1 MVKVQDSIVRTAGG
15 EIDIQSWQK
24 QICASY
30 PDLDAACIER
40 SLLYVR
46 TLPAHREQFLEQGM
60 ELANLVASLNLDTAS
75 VAGALVYRP
84 VRTGQAALSEIAGV
98 VGQESADLVGA
109 VVRMADTSLLEMTN
123 TAMQTSEAR
132 DQVENVRLML
142 VSMIDD
148 ARVAVLKLAE
158 RVLALRSA
166 KNSSEER
173 RRRIAQE
180 VHLVFVPLANRLG
193 IWRLKWELEDL
204 ALRYLAPDIYK
215 TIAGQ
220 LDGRREERESQ
231 IVAIAE
237 SVEQRL
243 QDNGIQVKVSG
254 RAKHIFSIWR
264 KMSAKSIGLTEI
276 YDVRAIRIVVADI
289 ASCYAALGII
299 HTEWQHIPSE
309 FDDYIAVPKENGY
322 RSIHTAVMGE
332 DGKTLEVQIRTP
344 EMHEEAELGVCAHW
358 AYKDTGINSG
368 TEDRPY
374 AEKMNWLRQVVDW
387 QEETR
392 QLMNADLFR
401 EQHRHLRQERI
412 FVYTPQGHVLDLT
425 NDATPVDFAY
435 RVHTEIGHRCIG
447 ARVDGARVAL
457 NTPLQ
462 TGQRVEILTGDH
474 EEPQRTWLDSHLGFV
489 KTGRAQ
495 EKIEEWFHA
504 QGPQANQK
512 MGCERLEEM
521 LRRVNLGLPPRAELE
536 RVASQFGFAGVED
549 LYMAVGVGECQV
561 LDVLD
566 SLCDAGTLQPQL
578 SLLPAQAATA
588 SAFYNIDV
596 RAPDRPGLLLDIT
609 TFLSKHDV
617 QLSSNIGTVEPAT
630 MQASIILGVRLSSIH
645 ELACMIDGLAQ
656 IPLVEDVRRLANNKS
671 IRR

>member
-1 MVKVQDSIVRTAGG
+1 MVKVQDAIARSPGG
-15 EIDIQSWQK
+15 EIDVQSWQK

-30 PDLDAACIER
+30 PALDPARIEK
-40 SLLYVR
+40 SLLYVHA
-46 TLPAHREQFLEQGM
+46 LPTRSEEYLEEGM
-60 ELANLVASLNLDTAS
+60 ELANLVASLNLDTPS
-75 VAGALVYRP
+75 VAAALVYRP
-84 VRTGQAALSEIAGV
+84 VRTGQVALSQVAREI
-98 VGQESADLVGA
+98 GQESADLVGA

-132 DQVENVRLML
+132 DQVENVRRML
-142 VSMIDD
+142 VAMIDD

-158 RVLALRSA
+158 RLLALRSA

-173 RRRIAQE
+173 QRRIAQE
-180 VHLVFVPLANRLG
+180 AHLVFVPLANRLG

-204 ALRYLAPDIYK
+204 ALRYLAPDVYK

-220 LDGRREERESQ
+220 LDGRRAERESQ
-231 IVAIAE
+231 IVDLVN
-237 SVEQRL
+237 SVERRL
-243 QDNGIQVKVSG
+243 QNNGIQATVSG
-254 RAKHIFSIWR
+254 RAKHIFGIWR
-264 KMSAKSIGLTEI
+264 KMRTKNIGLTEI
-276 YDVRAIRIVVADI
+276 YDVRAVRILVADI
-289 ASCYAALGII
+289 ASCYAVLGII
-299 HTEWQHIPSE
+299 HTQWQHIPSE

-358 AYKDTGINSG
+358 AYKDTA

-374 AEKMNWLRQVVDW
+374 AEKMNWLRQVVEW

-392 QLMNADLFR
+392 QLMNAGPFR
-401 EQHRHLRQERI
+401 EELRHVQQERI

-435 RVHTEIGHRCIG
+435 RVHTEIGHRCVG

-462 TGQRVEILTGDH
+462 TGQRVEILTGSLQ
-474 EEPQRTWLDSHLGFV
+474 EPQRTWLDSHLGFIQ
-489 KTGRAQ
+489 TGRARQ
-495 EKIEEWFHA
+495 KIEEWFHA
-504 QGPQANQK
+504 QGTRANRVT
-512 MGCERLEEM
+512 GRERMEDM
-521 LRRVNLGLPPRAELE
+521 LLRLDLGLPQSGDLD
-536 RVASQFGFAGVED
+536 RVASQFGYAGIED
-549 LYMAVGVGECQV
+549 LYGAIGVGDRQI

-566 SLCDAGTLQPQL
+566 ALCGAGVLQPQM
-578 SLLPAQAATA
+578 SLLPAQTTTA
-588 SAFYNIDV
+588 SAIYNIDV

-617 QLSSNIGTVEPAT
+617 QLTSNIGTVEPKT
-630 MQASIILGVRLSSIH
+630 MEASIILGVRLSGIH
-645 ELACMIDGLAQ
+645 ELACMIDGLRQ
-656 IPLVEDVRRLANNKS
+656 IPLVEDVRRVANNRS

>member
-1 MVKVQDSIVRTAGG
+1 MVKVQNAIVRSTEG
-15 EIDIQSWQK
+15 EIDIEKWQT
-24 QICASY
+24 QICASS
-30 PDLDAACIER
+30 PDLDPACIER
-40 SLLYVR
+40 SLLFVR
-46 TLPAHREQFLEQGM
+46 ALPARSEEYLEMGM
-60 ELANLVASLNLDTAS
+60 ELANLVASLNLDTPS
-75 VAGALVYRP
+75 VTAALVYRP
-84 VRTGQAALSEIAGV
+84 VRTGQVALSELAREI
-98 VGQESADLVGA
+98 GQESADLVGA

-132 DQVENVRLML
+132 DQVENVRRML

-173 RRRIAQE
+173 QRRIAQE

-220 LDGRREERESQ
+220 LDGRRAERESQ
-231 IVAIAE
+231 VVSIAD
-237 SVEQRL
+237 SVERRL
-243 QDNGIQVKVSG
+243 LDNGIQVTVTG

-264 KMSAKSIGLTEI
+264 KMRAKNIGLTEI
-276 YDVRAIRIVVADI
+276 YDVRAVRILVADT

-309 FDDYIAVPKENGY
+309 FDDYIALPKENGY

-344 EMHEEAELGVCAHW
+344 EMHEESELGVCAHW
-358 AYKDTGINSG
+358 AYKDTRAGNRE
-368 TEDRPY
+368 EDRPY
-374 AEKMNWLRQVVDW
+374 TEKMNWLRQVVEW

-392 QLMNADLFR
+392 QLMNADPFR
-401 EQHRHLRQERI
+401 EELRHLRQERI
-412 FVYTPQGHVLDLT
+412 FVYTPQGHVLDLS

-435 RVHTEIGHRCIG
+435 RVHTEVGHRCVG

-457 NTPLQ
+457 NMPLQ
-462 TGQRVEILTGDH
+462 TGQRVEILTGDNA
-474 EEPQRTWLDSHLGFV
+474 EPQRTWLDNHLGFV
-489 KTGRAQ
+489 KTGRAR

-504 QGPQANQK
+504 QGAQINRRI
-512 MGCERLEEM
+512 GRERLQEM
-521 LRRVNLGLPPRAELE
+521 LRRINLGIPQSSEVEL
-536 RVASQFGFAGVED
+536 VANQFGFTGVED
-549 LYMAVGVGECQV
+549 MYLALGAGECQI
-561 LDVLD
+561 LDILD
-566 SLCDAGTLQPQL
+566 GLCAAGALQPQL
-578 SLLPAQAATA
+578 SLLPAQTATA
-588 SAFYNIDV
+588 SVLYDINV
-596 RAPDRPGLLLDIT
+596 RAPDRSGLLLDIT
-609 TFLSKHDV
+609 TFLNKHDV
-617 QLSSNIGTVEPAT
+617 QLSSNIGTVEPET
-630 MQASIILGVRLSSIH
+630 MEASIILGVHLASIH
-645 ELACMIDGLAQ
+645 ELACMIDGLQQ
-656 IPLVEDVRRLANNKS
+656 IPLIKDVRRVANNKS